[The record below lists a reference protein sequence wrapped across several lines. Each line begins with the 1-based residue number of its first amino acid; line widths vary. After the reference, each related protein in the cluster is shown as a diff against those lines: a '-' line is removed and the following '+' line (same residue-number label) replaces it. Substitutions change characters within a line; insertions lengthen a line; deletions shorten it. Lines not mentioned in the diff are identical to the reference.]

1 MRPSRR
7 EGQQS
12 SKYRPQPPCAPNPE
26 TTGLAEIKCPH
37 CPVEITQKLALSPG
51 LEQPDTEPI
60 GQSTDMAMR
69 RVDERRAL
77 VYDHRSESRVQ
88 SAATH
93 ARLGLQQLNRFQTGV
108 DEAHR
113 RRKT

>member
-1 MRPSRR
+1 
-7 EGQQS
+7 
-12 SKYRPQPPCAPNPE
+12 
-26 TTGLAEIKCPH
+26 
-37 CPVEITQKLALSPG
+37 
-51 LEQPDTEPI
+51 
-60 GQSTDMAMR
+60 MR